1 MDGVWEKVVRG
12 TGVSWGSGRGGRK
25 TKMHVKDGKEA
36 ERDKTTLSGWTR
48 GRGERRKG
56 FEMGTLG
63 LSQP

>member
-1 MDGVWEKVVRG
+1 MGEVGEGHGGVLGE
-12 TGVSWGSGRGGRK
+12 WGGGRK
-25 TKMHVKDGKEA
+25 TKMHVKDGKKA

-56 FEMGTLG
+56 FEMGALG